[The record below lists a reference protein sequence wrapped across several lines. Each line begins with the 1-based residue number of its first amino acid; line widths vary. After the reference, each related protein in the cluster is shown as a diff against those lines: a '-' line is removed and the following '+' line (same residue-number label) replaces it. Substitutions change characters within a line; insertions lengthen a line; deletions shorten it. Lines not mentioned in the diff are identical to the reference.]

1 MKNIKKTMK
10 KLTVKLLSL
19 LVVTASVMTSCT
31 SNDPVADSSTS
42 TFVAN
47 AADFKGTITDGEV
60 ILDASKVY
68 KLTGKIQVNNNATL
82 TIPAGTV
89 IEGTG
94 GTASYIA
101 VAQGGKINV
110 NGTATKPVVMTSG
123 KTTKAGGDWGGLV
136 ICGKAPI
143 NRISGGA
150 STAQSEV
157 GDLTYGGTVSNDNS
171 GSIKYFRIDY
181 AGALFNADKEFNG
194 LSLFGVGSGTTISY
208 VQLIH
213 GSDDG
218 VEFFGGTVNTDHIIS
233 IGNEDDQ
240 FDWTE
245 GWSGTNTDW
254 YGRLDFG
261 KGNRGIEA
269 DNYEFG
275 FGNTPIANPSIT
287 NLTLIGPGS
296 TANTTAFAENQAM
309 KLRRGTKGIFT
320 NVVIKGWA
328 TGFDIENDETLVN
341 AGTSLKVIN
350 LKIDSDVTTTIK
362 GKTTAVAPATSGVS
376 ATVNANFATT
386 SATATGA
393 GNGVATPSWAIG
405 WAIGF

>member
-1 MKNIKKTMK
+1 MK
-10 KLTVKLLSL
+10 KLSVKLFSL
-19 LVVTASVMTSCT
+19 LIVTASIMTSC
-31 SNDPVADSSTS
+31 SNDSDSNSSTS

-47 AADFKGTITDGEV
+47 ADDFKGTITDGEV
-60 ILDASKVY
+60 TLDASKTY
-68 KLTGKIQVNNNATL
+68 KLTGKIQVNNGATL

-89 IEGTG
+89 IQGTG

-110 NGTATKPVVMTSG
+110 KGTSSNPVVMTSG
-123 KTTKAGGDWGGLV
+123 KATKAGGDWGGLV

-143 NRISGGA
+143 NRVSGGA

-157 GDLTYGGTVSNDNS
+157 GDLTYGGTIANDNS
-171 GSIKYFRIDY
+171 GSIKYLRIEY

-208 VQLIH
+208 VELIH

-218 VEFFGGTVNTDHIIS
+218 IEFFGGTVNTDHLIS

-275 FGNTPIANPSIT
+275 FANTPISNPSIT

-328 TGFDIENDETLVN
+328 TGFDIENDETLAN
-341 AGTSLKVIN
+341 AGTSLKVIG
-350 LKIDSDVTTTIK
+350 LKIDSDVATTIK

-376 ATVNANFATT
+376 ATVNANFSTT
-386 SATATGA
+386 STTSTGA
-393 GNGVATPSWAIG
+393 GNGVGTPSWAAG
-405 WAIGF
+405 WATGF